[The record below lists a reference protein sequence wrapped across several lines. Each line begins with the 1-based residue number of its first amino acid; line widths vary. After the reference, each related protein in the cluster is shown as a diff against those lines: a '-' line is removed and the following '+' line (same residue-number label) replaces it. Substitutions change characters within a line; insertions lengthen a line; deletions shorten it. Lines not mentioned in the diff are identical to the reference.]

1 MLAIVC
7 ILLIPASLLMGKAA
21 LKILYGAE
29 KRDLLF
35 WEDEMLTGVILL
47 IGLAEAAHLKEMAL
61 GRSVSASTD
70 FFLLLTAGMLLVSS
84 GILLT
89 DYLRSRGGADK
100 KRVKWRERI
109 RFLLLSA
116 RPESFE
122 LPVLICLGVLAAIQ
136 IGIVATG
143 AFLYLDAD
151 MTLETVEGFLKT
163 DRIYESNPMTGL
175 PYQQGIPSRLKI
187 LCLPTFYAMLCR
199 LSHAGAELLVR
210 HAVPAAVLLMAYL
223 AYGILAKSLFPENRC
238 HREIF
243 LTLTLFLFFAGDY
256 LYGMEGFG
264 LLHGGFQGVNIRGAV
279 LIPYL
284 LSLCLR
290 RKWRLA
296 LGPVLAEAC
305 IVWTLYGLGMGVFL
319 LTVMAAPHAA
329 GRIRGRRKEAPKC
342 KNS

>member
-7 ILLIPASLLMGKAA
+7 ILLIPASFLMGKAA

-35 WEDEMLTGVILL
+35 WEDEILTGVILL
-47 IGLAEAAHLKEMAL
+47 IGLAEAAHLKEVAL

-70 FFLLLTAGMLLVSS
+70 FFLLLTVGTLLVSA
-84 GILLT
+84 GILLA
-89 DYLRSRGGADK
+89 DCLRNRGGAAGK
-100 KRVKWRERI
+100 QGTRREGIKGRM
-109 RFLLLSA
+109 LSA
-116 RPESFE
+116 RPERRE
-122 LPVLICLGVLAAIQ
+122 LPALICLGVLAAVQ
-136 IGIVATG
+136 IGIAAAGTSP
-143 AFLYLDAD
+143 YLDTD

-199 LSHAGAELLVR
+199 LSHTGAELLVR
-210 HAVPAAVLLMAYL
+210 HAVPVAVLLMAYL
-223 AYGILAKSLFPENRC
+223 VYGILAKSLFPENRRF
-238 HREIF
+238 REIF
-243 LTLTLFLFFAGDY
+243 LTLTLLLFFAGDY
-256 LYGMEGFG
+256 MYGMDGFG

-305 IVWTLYGLGMGVFL
+305 IVWTMYGLGMGAL
-319 LTVMAAPHAA
+319 LLAVMAAPHAVR
-329 GRIRGRRKEAPKC
+329 RIRGRRKEAPKC
-342 KNS
+342 ANS

>member
-7 ILLIPASLLMGKAA
+7 ILLIPASFLMGKAA

-29 KRDLLF
+29 KREHLF
-35 WEDEMLTGVILL
+35 WEDEILTGVILL
-47 IGLAEAAHLKEMAL
+47 IGLAEAAHLKEVAL
-61 GRSVSASTD
+61 GRSVSASANL
-70 FFLLLTAGMLLVSS
+70 FLLLTVGTLLVSA
-84 GILLT
+84 GILLAV
-89 DYLRSRGGADK
+89 YLRNRGSGK
-100 KRVKWRERI
+100 QGTLRERI
-109 RFLLLSA
+109 RGLMLSA
-116 RPESFE
+116 RPERRE
-122 LPVLICLGVLAAIQ
+122 LPALICLGVLAAVQ
-136 IGIVATG
+136 IGIAAAGTSP
-143 AFLYLDAD
+143 YLDAD

-199 LSHAGAELLVR
+199 LSHTGAELLVR
-210 HAVPAAVLLMAYL
+210 HAVPVAVLLMAYL
-223 AYGILAKSLFPENRC
+223 GYGILAKSLFPENRRF
-238 HREIF
+238 REIF
-243 LTLTLFLFFAGDY
+243 LMLTLLLFFAGDY

-305 IVWTLYGLGMGVFL
+305 IVWTLYGLGMGAL
-319 LTVMAAPHAA
+319 LLAVMAAPHAVR
-329 GRIRGRRKEAPKC
+329 RIRGRRKEAPKC
-342 KNS
+342 TNS